1 MFGQEAAAGI
11 DIRAT
16 VTGEAAYSDEL
27 HNAPRD
33 GSNVAGGLRS
43 ILYPTIKLDDH
54 WNLSGAIEAITRPFD
69 PQDFSRPGD
78 SIRGRVLQ
86 ATLGYSVVGKKGSVS
101 IRAGQMMSAFG
112 SFLMHY
118 DDADNALVSAPAMY
132 GYYYNPVSVLGVAG
146 AEADATYGRW
156 DARLQ
161 FANSSPANP
170 RSLFDKDQY
179 ANWAGG
185 AGYTIRQGLRAGFS
199 GYRGPYLDRHYPFYF
214 PGEAKPHDLPASGV
228 GVDADWATGHWNVR
242 GEWQKF
248 VMSYKSIPTF
258 HTNGA
263 YLEAERVLTPRWFVA
278 ARVGYTHSSAASGY
292 QTFEAAAGFRPDAA
306 QIVKAG
312 YVVSR
317 SQRNGDLDKAL
328 VLQIVTSVHP
338 LSMAWR

>member
-1 MFGQEAAAGI
+1 
-11 DIRAT
+11 
-16 VTGEAAYSDEL
+16 
-27 HNAPRD
+27 
-33 GSNVAGGLRS
+33 
-43 ILYPTIKLDDH
+43 
-54 WNLSGAIEAITRPFD
+54 
-69 PQDFSRPGD
+69 
-78 SIRGRVLQ
+78 VLQ
-86 ATLGYSVVGKKGSVS
+86 ATLGYSVVGKKGSIA

-118 DDADNALVSAPAMY
+118 DDADNPLVSAPEMY
-132 GYYYNPVSVLGVAG
+132 GYYYNPVSVLGVGG
-146 AEADATYGRW
+146 AEADVTYGKW

-185 AGYTIRQGLRAGFS
+185 GGYTIRQGLRAGFS
-199 GYRGPYLDRHYPFYF
+199 GYRGPYLDRHYPYYF

-228 GVDADWATGHWNVR
+228 GVDADWARGHWNVR

-248 VMSYKSIPTF
+248 VMSYKAIPTF

-263 YLEAERVLTPRWFVA
+263 YLEAKRVLTPRWFIA
-278 ARVGYTHSSAASGY
+278 TRVGYTHSSAASGY
-292 QTFEAAAGFRPDAA
+292 QTFEGAVGFRPDAA
-306 QIVKAG
+306 QIVKVG